1 MALAKRTSARVR
13 CINVGDGMQHG
24 VAMARDGRCARCCG
38 WSSAGNIMRGSKKR
52 SAALA
57 GIGLQAGRQGSSQ
70 ARVTASKF
78 TDGMKE
84 RLRELVRTRAPE
96 AGVVSY
102 PRGIVRRTSERRQQE
117 LVLVTLVEGPCEPD
131 SFIAEE
137 NARCGGA
144 SLRIVKPAS
153 E

>member
-1 MALAKRTSARVR
+1 
-13 CINVGDGMQHG
+13 
-24 VAMARDGRCARCCG
+24 
-38 WSSAGNIMRGSKKR
+38 MRGSKKR

-96 AGVVSY
+96 ADVVSY
-102 PRGIVRRTSERRQQE
+102 LRSIVRRTSERRQQE

-144 SLRIVKPAS
+144 SLRIVKPTS
-153 E
+153 ECPAQTSPPALVLGAARNWPLDVHVSSGRLLLEQYLGRLLLA